1 MGQQASRVELVN
13 QACLRRRQAPLLGMQ
28 ASIYRSRIADHL
40 GTANS
45 WNNKQVVWRW
55 WME

>member
-13 QACLRRRQAPLLGMQ
+13 QGFLRRRQAPLLGMQ
-28 ASIYRSRIADHL
+28 GSICRSRIADHL

-45 WNNKQVVWRW
+45 WNNKQVVWQCW
-55 WME
+55 KE